1 MNDPEITVENID
13 GKEVKLPTYHAY
25 SIKNV
30 DGNTVTIVNLWDSSE
45 EIVLSKKT
53 FLNTFSDMDYVDLS
67 GGNNF
72 EKWGEEQDL
81 LINYFKEKLTEN
93 ELENNK
99 NITLEQYLTEP
110 GK

>member
-1 MNDPEITVENID
+1 
-13 GKEVKLPTYHAY
+13 
-25 SIKNV
+25 
-30 DGNTVTIVNLWDSSE
+30 
-45 EIVLSKKT
+45 
-53 FLNTFSDMDYVDLS
+53 MDYVDLS